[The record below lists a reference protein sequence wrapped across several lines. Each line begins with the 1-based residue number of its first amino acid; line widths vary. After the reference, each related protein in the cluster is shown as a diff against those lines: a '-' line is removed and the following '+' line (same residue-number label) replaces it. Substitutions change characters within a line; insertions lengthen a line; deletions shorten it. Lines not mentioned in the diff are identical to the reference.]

1 MTVGRNI
8 RALRKRRG
16 LTLEALSAL
25 CGVSGN
31 DLGRYERGEITPR
44 PATVQKIARALGVP
58 LEAIRE
64 GVGWTA
70 PDRREA
76 WELPAAETIL
86 QNEIRCALR
95 EESVVLGEEELRV
108 LAETVKASLPVL
120 VEHMKDLRP
129 EGAVIQEIL
138 AELDLALPEEGAEE
152 RLTEEQWAEL
162 RDLLPPEKTGRGR
175 SFKSNRLM
183 LEGILYKLRTGK
195 SWKELPDRY
204 GRSRCVSDRLR
215 LWQRTGVW
223 GPVWER
229 LLALGVVDPEEAP
242 GPENEN

>member
-229 LLALGVVDPEEAP
+229 LLALGAVDPEEAP

>member
-152 RLTEEQWAEL
+152 RLTEEQ
-162 RDLLPPEKTGRGR
+162 
-175 SFKSNRLM
+175 
-183 LEGILYKLRTGK
+183 
-195 SWKELPDRY
+195 
-204 GRSRCVSDRLR
+204 
-215 LWQRTGVW
+215 
-223 GPVWER
+223 
-229 LLALGVVDPEEAP
+229 
-242 GPENEN
+242 